1 MQEAENDIINKKTRQ
16 RVLILENQRKKM
28 AENRREELQ
37 KEFNNGIFYEREKSN
52 ERFNKRIDDLKKNIP
67 LWAYLMPKKLLD
79 KLKV

>member
-1 MQEAENDIINKKTRQ
+1 
-16 RVLILENQRKKM
+16 M

-37 KEFNNGIFYEREKSN
+37 KKYNEGIFYERKKSN
-52 ERFNKRIDDLKKNIP
+52 ERFNKRIDDLKKDLP